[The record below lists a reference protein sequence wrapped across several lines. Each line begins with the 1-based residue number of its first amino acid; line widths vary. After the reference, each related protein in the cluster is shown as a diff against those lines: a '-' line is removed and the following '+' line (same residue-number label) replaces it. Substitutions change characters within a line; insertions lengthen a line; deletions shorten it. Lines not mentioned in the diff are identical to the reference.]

1 MMTANIIVK
10 AGAGTY
16 SLVAL
21 FDGAESAKT
30 TTTINQADSIAT
42 LNLYQNFNWTE
53 GMSIQLQILIENG
66 ARVTILKGSSW
77 SMSFIGELTNTFKEF
92 SSFLSA
98 DQDYP
103 NPTGTPETI
112 KIDLVTTNNNLQQ
125 SNYVNSRGQF
135 VSNDQVN
142 LGGNLDQFQVDT
154 TDLFYVSMNL
164 IIDGPATD
172 LEAVMGVS
180 LIAFDATPEKG
191 IGARF
196 SKLSN
201 SRSSISL
208 SGIFIVRKNQY
219 LSFFINSVTSQAFT
233 VSKESFISV
242 VNMRYIVSSVSTRF
256 PIARSIQGPN
266 WYDIIGPF
274 ETQKDGLYSFGKDFN
289 INDGRFTAS
298 HSGVHSLQANIQFE
312 IPSDLIGI
320 STNKIELEA
329 ITDDKSRTNGLFA
342 VAKNPKSKSTL
353 RVFGVVN
360 MRAGETVRF
369 RVRSGGSIGG
379 SYTLTERS
387 SLSISYIGPV
397 WAVKSFHSMLKND
410 VSYDSIPSSGKN
422 VPNPLNFW
430 KTQPDATYDTLFT
443 SNNNLFDATHF
454 TADEDGI
461 YVVSALLILN
471 SVSCGTSGTFK
482 LALLTSGGLVNNFD
496 QGFQHAHHFVAGSQ
510 GTEFTLALSTA
521 IRLQSGFR
529 VALKLEVGSNDCSYT
544 IKGESSFSVAK
555 WSEPLNT
562 AQNPLKYIGVLARL
576 SAPTNDQPPGVFV
589 AIGANTMV
597 INPGDIA
604 RLNYRPGVF
613 GDNGNSVTMTGKTF
627 NPGQSDLTVEEPGI
641 FFISGILSIESSGGI
656 NGQYEIVVQIDGVDV
671 VKGLY
676 ATVTEHENADV
687 SLTFAGT
694 VYLKLGQRVRV
705 AVRGA
710 EQFVIVEGSSFSLVK
725 LQPDY
730 KTPGI
735 ITGDVETIFTGGTSY
750 DQRQWR
756 ADTHVGLTVGY
767 VSLTYIFYNL
777 NLFLIIKCFN
787 FSR

>member
-1 MMTANIIVK
+1 MMTANIIIK
-10 AGAGTY
+10 AGAGKY
-16 SLVAL
+16 SLIAL

-30 TTTINQADSIAT
+30 TTTMSQTDSIAT

-53 GMSIQLQILIENG
+53 GMSIQLQILIETG
-66 ARVTILKGSSW
+66 SSVTILNGSSW
-77 SMSFIGELTNTFKEF
+77 SMSFIGELTNIFKEF

-112 KIDLVTTNNNLQQ
+112 KIDLVTTNKNLQQ

-164 IIDGPATD
+164 IIDGPGTD
-172 LEAVMGVS
+172 LEASMGVS
-180 LIAFDATPEKG
+180 LIAFDATPERG

-196 SKLSN
+196 SKLNN

-219 LSFFINSVTSQAFT
+219 LSFFINSVTSQSFT

-242 VNMRYIVSSVSTRF
+242 VTMRYIVSSVSARF
-256 PIARSIQGPN
+256 PIARSIQGSD

-274 ETQKDGLYSFGKDFN
+274 ETRTDGLYSFGKDFN

-298 HSGVHSLQANIQFE
+298 NSGVHSLQVNMQFE
-312 IPSDLIGI
+312 IPSNLVGI

-329 ITDDKSRTNGLFA
+329 ITDGKSRTNGLIA
-342 VAKNPKSKSTL
+342 MAKNPKTKSTL
-353 RVFGVVN
+353 SVFGIVN

-369 RVRSGGSIGG
+369 RVRSRGSIRAR
-379 SYTLTERS
+379 YNLTERS
-387 SLSISYIGPV
+387 RISISYIGPV
-397 WAVKSFHSMLKND
+397 WSVESFHSMLKNN
-410 VSYDSIPSSGKN
+410 VSYDTIPSSGRN
-422 VPNPLNFW
+422 IPNPLNFW
-430 KTQPDATYDTLFT
+430 KTHPDTTYDRLFI
-443 SNNNLFDATHF
+443 SNNNLFNATHF
-454 TADEDGI
+454 TADKDGL
-461 YVVSALLILN
+461 YVVSALVILN

-482 LALLTSGGLVNNFD
+482 LALLTSGGLVNNAD

-510 GTEFTLALSTA
+510 GDEFTLALSTA

-529 VALKLEVGSNDCSYT
+529 VALKLEVDSNDCSYT
-544 IKGESSFSVAK
+544 IRQESSFSVAK
-555 WSEPLNT
+555 WSESLNT

-576 SAPTNDQPPGVFV
+576 DAQTNDQPPGVFV
-589 AIGANTMV
+589 AIGANTMA
-597 INPGDIA
+597 INPGDIT

-627 NPGQSDLTVEEPGI
+627 NSGQSDLTVEEPGI
-641 FFISGILSIESSGGI
+641 FFISGILSIESSGGM
-656 NGQYEIVVQIDGVDV
+656 NGQYEIVVQIDGADV

-676 ATVTEHENADV
+676 ATIIEHENARV
-687 SLTFAGT
+687 SLTLAGT

-710 EQFVIVEGSSFSLVK
+710 EQFVIIPGSSFSLIK

-735 ITGDVETIFTGGTSY
+735 ITGDVETISTGGTLY

-756 ADTHVGLTVGY
+756 VDTHVGLTVG
-767 VSLTYIFYNL
+767 
-777 NLFLIIKCFN
+777 
-787 FSR
+787 

>member
-1 MMTANIIVK
+1 MMTANIMIK
-10 AGAGTY
+10 AGAGKY
-16 SLVAL
+16 SLIAL

-30 TTTINQADSIAT
+30 TTTMSQTDSIAT

-53 GMSIQLQILIENG
+53 GMSIQLQILIETG
-66 ARVTILKGSSW
+66 SSVTILNGSSW
-77 SMSFIGELTNTFKEF
+77 SMSFIGELTNIFKEF

-103 NPTGTPETI
+103 NPTCTPETI
-112 KIDLVTTNNNLQQ
+112 KIDLVTTNNNLHQ

-164 IIDGPATD
+164 IIDGPGTD

-196 SKLSN
+196 SKLNN

-219 LSFFINSVTSQAFT
+219 LSFFINSVTSQSFT

-242 VNMRYIVSSVSTRF
+242 VNMRYIVSSVSARF
-256 PIARSIQGPN
+256 PIARSIQGSD

-274 ETQKDGLYSFGKDFN
+274 ETRTDGLYSFGKDFN

-298 HSGVHSLQANIQFE
+298 NSGVHSLQVNMQFE
-312 IPSDLIGI
+312 IPSNLVGI

-329 ITDDKSRTNGLFA
+329 ITDGKSRTNGLIA
-342 VAKNPKSKSTL
+342 MAKNPKTKSTL
-353 RVFGVVN
+353 NVFGIVN

-369 RVRSGGSIGG
+369 RVRSRGSIRAR
-379 SYTLTERS
+379 YNLTERS
-387 SLSISYIGPV
+387 SISISYIGPV
-397 WAVKSFHSMLKND
+397 WSVESFHSMLKNN
-410 VSYDSIPSSGKN
+410 VSYDTIPSSGRN
-422 VPNPLNFW
+422 IPNPLNFW
-430 KTQPDATYDTLFT
+430 KTHPDTTYDRLFI
-443 SNNNLFDATHF
+443 SNNNLFNATHF
-454 TADEDGI
+454 TADKDGL
-461 YVVSALLILN
+461 YVVSALVILN

-482 LALLTSGGLVNNFD
+482 LALLTSGGLVNNAD

-510 GTEFTLALSTA
+510 GDEFTLALSTA

-529 VALKLEVGSNDCSYT
+529 VALKLEVDSNDCSYT
-544 IKGESSFSVAK
+544 IRQESSFSVVK
-555 WSEPLNT
+555 WSESLNT

-576 SAPTNDQPPGVFV
+576 DAPTNDQPPREFV
-589 AIGANTMV
+589 AIGANTMA
-597 INPGDIA
+597 INPGDIT

-641 FFISGILSIESSGGI
+641 FFISGILPIKSSGGM
-656 NGQYEIVVQIDGVDV
+656 NGQYEIVVQIDGADV

-676 ATVTEHENADV
+676 ATIIEHENARV
-687 SLTFAGT
+687 SLTLAGT

-710 EQFVIVEGSSFSLVK
+710 EKFIIIQGSSFSLMK

-735 ITGDVETIFTGGTSY
+735 ITGDVETISTGGTPY

-756 ADTHVGLTVGY
+756 VDTHVGLTVG
-767 VSLTYIFYNL
+767 
-777 NLFLIIKCFN
+777 
-787 FSR
+787 